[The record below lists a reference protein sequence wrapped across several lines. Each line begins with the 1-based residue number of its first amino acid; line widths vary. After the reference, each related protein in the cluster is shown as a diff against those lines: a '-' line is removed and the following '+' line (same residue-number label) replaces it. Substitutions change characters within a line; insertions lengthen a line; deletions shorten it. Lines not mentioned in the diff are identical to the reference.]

1 MWDGQLKKRKKKVY
15 IGTSPMVEWLRLH
28 LPMQGSR
35 VQSLAGELRSY
46 MPCSVAKTKKKMY
59 VDYSSAVLR
68 GEYWLCNLI
77 VSDKVILSDVSNGAD
92 VLIREAQHTV

>member
-1 MWDGQLKKRKKKVY
+1 MGWTDKEEKKKVY
-15 IGTSPMVEWLRLH
+15 IGTSPMVQWLRLH

-46 MPCSVAKTKKKMY
+46 MPSSVAKTKKMY
-59 VDYSSAVLR
+59 VDYSSTVLR